1 MLKCTRA
8 GRPVKAGS
16 KSTLP
21 LSPPQPAAIAVETST
36 NAKLGPVSATYA
48 SQASCP
54 RSCPW
59 YGNGCYAER
68 GQVGWQTRRLNR
80 SRVREAARI
89 ADAEAR
95 AIDALTGDRLLR
107 LHVVGDAR
115 TDAAAR
121 LLGAAAQRYARR
133 GNAPRHGRK
142 VWTYSHAWRAV
153 SRASWG
159 DAVSVLAS
167 VETVKEARQAMRA
180 GYAAAVVVC
189 AFERQG
195 AYPIDGVTVVPCP
208 NQTRGVTCREC
219 GLCRDDERLRR
230 AGLVIAFEA
239 HGSGGGA
246 VRKTLM
252 SLPTV

>member
-1 MLKCTRA
+1 MKCTRA
-8 GRPVKAGS
+8 RAAVKGGS

-21 LSPPQPAAIAVETST
+21 ISLPQPAAIAVETST

-68 GQVGWQTRRLNR
+68 GQVGFQTRRLNR

-89 ADAEAR
+89 AEAEAR

-115 TDAAAR
+115 TDRAAR
-121 LLGAAAQRYARR
+121 ALGAAAQRYARR

-142 VWTYSHAWRAV
+142 VWTYTHAWRTVAR
-153 SRASWG
+153 SSWG

-167 VETVKEARQAMRA
+167 VETVRDARDAMAR
-180 GYAAAVVVC
+180 GYAAAVVVS
-189 AFERQG
+189 AFERES
-195 AYPIDGVTVVPCP
+195 AYQIDGVTVVPCP
-208 NQTRGVTCREC
+208 NQTRSVTCREC
-219 GLCRDDERLRR
+219 GLCRDDERLRA
-230 AGLVIAFEA
+230 AGLVIAFAA
-239 HGSGGGA
+239 HGSGGA
-246 VRKTLM
+246 SIRKTLL

>member
-1 MLKCTRA
+1 VLKCTRA
-8 GRPVKAGS
+8 RRPVKVGS
-16 KSTLP
+16 KSP
-21 LSPPQPAAIAVETST
+21 FPSSSPQPAAIAVETST

-68 GQVGWQTRRLNR
+68 GHVGWQTRRLNR

-95 AIDALTGDRLLR
+95 AIDGLTGDRLLR

-115 TDAAAR
+115 TDVAAR

-142 VWTYSHAWRAV
+142 VWTYTHSWRTVA
-153 SRASWG
+153 RASWG

-167 VETVKEARQAMRA
+167 VETVREARDAMA
-180 GYAAAVVVC
+180 KGYAAAVVVT
-189 AFERQG
+189 AFERAG

-208 NQTRGVTCREC
+208 HQTRGVTCREC

>member
-1 MLKCTRA
+1 MKCTRA
-8 GRPVKAGS
+8 RCAVKVGS
-16 KSTLP
+16 KSPLP
-21 LSPPQPAAIAVETST
+21 SSPPQPAAIAVETST

-59 YGNGCYAER
+59 YRNGCYAER
-68 GQVGWQTRRLNR
+68 GQVGFQTRRLNR
-80 SRVREAARI
+80 SRIREAARI
-89 ADAEAR
+89 AEAEAR

-121 LLGAAAQRYARR
+121 VLSAAAQRYARR
-133 GNAPRHGRK
+133 GNAPRRGRK
-142 VWTYSHAWRAV
+142 VWTYTHAWRTV
-153 SRASWG
+153 SRASWD

-167 VETVKEARQAMRA
+167 VETVKEAREAMRA

-189 AFERQG
+189 AFERQS
-195 AYPIDGVTVVPCP
+195 AYPIDGVTVLPCP
-208 NQTRGVTCREC
+208 NQTRGVTCRAC
-219 GLCRDDERLRR
+219 GLCRDDERLRA
-230 AGLVIAFEA
+230 AGVVIGFEA
-239 HGSGGGA
+239 PGSGGA
-246 VRKTLM
+246 SIRRTLM

>member
-59 YGNGCYAER
+59 MGQGCYAEH
-68 GQVGWQTRRLNR
+68 GLVGYQTRRLNR
-80 SRVREAARI
+80 SALRGALRI
-89 ADAEAR
+89 AEAEAR
-95 AIDALTGDRLLR
+95 AIDTLTGDRLLR

-121 LLGAAAQRYARR
+121 ELGAAADRYTRR
-133 GNAPRHGRK
+133 GNAPRRGRK
-142 VWTYSHAWRAV
+142 VWTYTHSWRDVA
-153 SRASWG
+153 RESWG
-159 DAVSVLAS
+159 ESVSVLAS
-167 VETVKEARQAMRA
+167 VETVRDAQEAMAA
-180 GYAAAVVVC
+180 GYAAAVVVA
-189 AFERQG
+189 AFEREG
-195 AYPIDGVTVVPCP
+195 AYRIDGVTVVPCP
-208 NQTRGVTCREC
+208 QQTRGVT
-219 GLCRDDERLRR
+219 
-230 AGLVIAFEA
+230 
-239 HGSGGGA
+239 
-246 VRKTLM
+246 
-252 SLPTV
+252 

>member
-1 MLKCTRA
+1 MKSTRA
-8 GRPVKAGS
+8 HAAVKVGS

-21 LSPPQPAAIAVETST
+21 SPRPNPAAIAVETST
-36 NAKLGPVSATYA
+36 NAKLGPVSASYA

-68 GQVGWQTRRLNR
+68 GLVGWQTRRLNR
-80 SRVREAARI
+80 SAVRGAARI

-115 TDAAAR
+115 TDAAAKV
-121 LLGAAAQRYARR
+121 LGAAAHRYSRR

-142 VWTYSHAWRAV
+142 VWTYTHAWRTV
-153 SRASWG
+153 SRESWG
-159 DAVSVLAS
+159 ESVSVLAS
-167 VETVKEARQAMRA
+167 VETVRDARAAMAR
-180 GYAAAVVVC
+180 GYAAAVVVS
-189 AFERQG
+189 AFEREG
-195 AYPIDGVTVVPCP
+195 AYPIDGVTVIPCP
-208 NQTRGVTCREC
+208 NQTRGVTCRDC
-219 GLCRDDERLRR
+219 GLCRDDERLRA
-230 AGLVIAFEA
+230 AGLVIAFQA
-239 HGSGGGA
+239 HGTGGA
-246 VRKTLM
+246 SVRKTLL